1 MRRIFICF
9 LFFFTVV
16 SKESLSQDYLNLD
29 GKEYYK
35 KGDYLYEFGIL
46 KIDVYKV
53 FLYCDRKD
61 CTRSDILN
69 NNGSYALKFLY
80 LRDIK
85 TKYSKKGWEVG
96 LKRNL
101 KKDYRKYISEVNWL
115 KDITKDMKKNDEVI
129 LHIDRNEF
137 TYYKNDKVV
146 AKITNAKLTNI
157 IFLPWLGDN
166 AITKACRKN
175 LLGN

>member
-1 MRRIFICF
+1 MRHIFFYF
-9 LFFFTVV
+9 LFFLTLAP
-16 SKESLSQDYLNLD
+16 KESFSQDFLNLE
-29 GKEYYK
+29 GNEFYK
-35 KGDYLYEFGIL
+35 KGDYLYEFGLL
-46 KIDVYKV
+46 KIDIYKV

-69 NNGSYALKFLY
+69 NKGSYALRFLY

-85 TKYSKKGWEVG
+85 QKYSKKGWEVS

-101 KKDYRKYISEVNWL
+101 KRHYRKYINEVNLL
-115 KDITKDMKKNDEVI
+115 KNITKDMKKNDEVI

-166 AITKACRKN
+166 AITKACRKD